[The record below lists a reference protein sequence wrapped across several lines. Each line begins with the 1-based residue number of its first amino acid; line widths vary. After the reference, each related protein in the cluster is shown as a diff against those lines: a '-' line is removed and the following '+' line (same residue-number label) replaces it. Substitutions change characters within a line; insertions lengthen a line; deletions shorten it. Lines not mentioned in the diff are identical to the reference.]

1 VNSSISKRKEL
12 GEHKMEEEIKDEL
25 KEETESEEKKEES
38 HKAKKDEEKPLD
50 KMTVKELREIAVDI
64 PGVTGVTAMKKEEV
78 LAIIKEYRGIE
89 DEEPV
94 KKKKP
99 KIHRPAL
106 SVKELKE
113 KAANLKGERD
123 SARKA
128 KDREKVHV
136 LRRRINRLKKQTR
149 KAAKA

>member
-1 VNSSISKRKEL
+1 
-12 GEHKMEEEIKDEL
+12 MEEEIKDEL
-25 KEETESEEKKEES
+25 KEETESKEEKEES
-38 HKAKKDEEKPLD
+38 HKEKKDEEKPLD
-50 KMTVKELREIAVDI
+50 KMTVKELREIAIDI

-94 KKKKP
+94 KKKKT
-99 KIHRPAL
+99 KIHKPAL

-113 KAANLKGERD
+113 KAAKLKVERD
-123 SARKA
+123 SARKD

-149 KAAKA
+149 KAAKG